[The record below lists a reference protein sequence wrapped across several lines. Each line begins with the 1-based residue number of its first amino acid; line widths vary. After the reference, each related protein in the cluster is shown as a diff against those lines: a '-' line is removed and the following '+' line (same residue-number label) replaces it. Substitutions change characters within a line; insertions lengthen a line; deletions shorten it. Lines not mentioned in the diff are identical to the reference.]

1 MYIRK
6 DTIRLGGKDVWRIGG
21 KEDGK
26 RGDVGVFK
34 EVGGEIDLK

>member
-1 MYIRK
+1 
-6 DTIRLGGKDVWRIGG
+6 LQAGKVGG